1 MDRKTYTA
9 QLAGLRELRAGIT
22 AAEKTVAAAQKEL
35 DRLTAQRARKVAGLA
50 GYEGAQAA
58 AVAKASGLSVG
69 DVVRIAP
76 LLDPTPAAVRAAR
89 ADDRADAD
97 AATHVPVPEA
107 ELADGPAVVVALSLA
122 RPAPVPEQP
131 APAAVR
137 AARADDRADADADAV
152 AAAVAAAPA
161 SGTESADGPAV
172 VVAPSLTRPV
182 PVLEQPVSAGTAVE
196 VPVGAGEQDVVEQP
210 PVVPLAEV
218 PSVVAVVPAPVV
230 ARPAPATPAAAPS
243 VPTVPAAP
251 AAPTVPV
258 APVASV
264 VPVAP
269 VAAVPRPVVEAGP
282 RELPALPEG
291 PAAVRFEAVTTGLV
305 SKRPNFVQQARA
317 TVFLDAATGDL
328 AVRDRVVRLG
338 LGARTPGEILDAVLA
353 AAPGTERVYIT
364 AGAPWHDG
372 AERYPTLKDAVAA
385 WLNTP
390 SERWTTAVGAGRDR
404 LAGHFVHQ
412 RQPVGRYAPASAPD
426 GPVTEVRSMGEWFDP
441 DGADVVTC
449 RQAFT
454 LLWQAL
460 RRHWDDAV
468 LMGSPSQTGRDL
480 WSRTIP
486 TTGKWAGGYPVL
498 SEELRGLL
506 HATGGQ
512 GRTELVLPPRVP
524 EQLPALVEYDRTFAY
539 AKHLWKS
546 PVGVPRRI
554 TAAAFA
560 AMTEQEQTKALMSC
574 SHWNVRVTV
583 PAGWQHVGLLPAPVT
598 GDRAWTYPAAPGAT
612 FTTWAGGAEVHLALA
627 NHIAP
632 WKVEILG
639 GLLFEDGKPL
649 DEWGKRLKAAWA
661 DLTNLSKLH
670 GDERQRTA
678 AYLASRAVR
687 SVLLFGLGGFAQRPR
702 LVSGTTPIGEALPA
716 GAEILGQ
723 DDTVVTWQRRA
734 GFSRDPYAH
743 PEWAAYV
750 WSGARAALLDMKYR
764 QGKEI
769 IGHAGALHARP
780 GTVVYFGTDGIA
792 LTERQMWPYRG
803 EPGDYLFKGH
813 LTGPVQHPATQEQ
826 YLKLRAL
833 GRAELTATENGTDR

>member
-1 MDRKTYTA
+1 MDRRTYTA
-9 QLAGLRELRAGIT
+9 ELAGLRELRTEIT

-35 DRLTAQRARKVAGLA
+35 DKLTAQRARRVAGLA
-50 GYEGAQAA
+50 GYEGAQAPA
-58 AVAKASGLSVG
+58 IAKASGLSVG

-76 LLDPTPAAVRAAR
+76 LLDPTPAAVRTAK
-89 ADDRADAD
+89 ADDQ
-97 AATHVPVPEA
+97 AAAVA
-107 ELADGPAVVVALSLA
+107 PA
-122 RPAPVPEQP
+122 PAPVAEPALVAAPTVAVAPALTRPAAVAKQPAAVAPVAEVSHEDEDKAVAEQP
-131 APAAVR
+131 APAAP
-137 AARADDRADADADAV
+137 AV
-152 AAAVAAAPA
+152 A
-161 SGTESADGPAV
+161 
-172 VVAPSLTRPV
+172 
-182 PVLEQPVSAGTAVE
+182 
-196 VPVGAGEQDVVEQP
+196 
-210 PVVPLAEV
+210 
-218 PSVVAVVPAPVV
+218 
-230 ARPAPATPAAAPS
+230 
-243 VPTVPAAP
+243 
-251 AAPTVPV
+251 
-258 APVASV
+258 
-264 VPVAP
+264 AP
-269 VAAVPRPVVEAGP
+269 VAAPVRLVVEAGP
-282 RELPALPEG
+282 RELPTLPEG
-291 PAAVRFEAVTTGLV
+291 PAGARFEAVTTGLV

-317 TVFLDAATGDL
+317 TVFLDVAAGML
-328 AVRDRVVRLG
+328 AVRDQVVRVD

-353 AAPGTERVYIT
+353 TAPGTERVYIT

-372 AERYPTLKDAVAA
+372 AERYSTLKDAVAA

-390 SERWTTAVGAGRDR
+390 SERWTTAVGSGRDK

-426 GPVTEVRSMGEWFDP
+426 SGSTEIRSMGEWFDP

-486 TTGKWAGGYPVL
+486 VTGKWAGGYPVL

-512 GRTELVLPPRVP
+512 GRTELILPPRVP

-546 PVGVPRRI
+546 PVGTPRRI
-554 TAAAFA
+554 TAAAFS
-560 AMTEQEQTKALMSC
+560 AMSEQEQTKALMSC

-583 PAGWQHVGLLPAPVT
+583 PAGWNHVGLLPAPVT
-598 GDRAWTYPAAPGAT
+598 GDRAWVYPATPGAT
-612 FTTWAGGAEVHLALA
+612 FTTWAGGAEVHLALS
-627 NHIAP
+627 NHLMP

-649 DEWGKRLKAAWA
+649 DEWGKRLKGAWA
-661 DLTNLSKLH
+661 DLTNLSRIH

-702 LVSGTTPIGEALPA
+702 LVSGTTPLGEALPA
-716 GAEILGQ
+716 GVEILGQ
-723 DDTVVTWQRRA
+723 DDQVVTWQRQA

-764 QGKEI
+764 QGKEV
-769 IGHAGALHARP
+769 IGYAGALHAKP

-792 LTERQMWPYRG
+792 LTERQPWPYRG
-803 EPGDYLFKGH
+803 EPGDYLLKGH
-813 LTGPVQHPATQEQ
+813 LTGPVEHPTSQEQ
-826 YLKLRAL
+826 YLKLRGL
-833 GRAELTATENGTDR
+833 GRAELAEKGADQ

>member
-1 MDRKTYTA
+1 MDRKAYTA
-9 QLAGLRELRAGIT
+9 ELAGLRELRGEIT
-22 AAEKTVAAAQKEL
+22 AAEKMVAAAQKEL
-35 DRLTAQRARKVAGLA
+35 DKLTAQRARRVAGLA
-50 GYEGAQAA
+50 GYEAA
-58 AVAKASGLSVG
+58 KADAVAKASGLSVG

-76 LLDPTPAAVRAAR
+76 LLDPTPAAVRAAK
-89 ADDRADAD
+89 ADAPV
-97 AATHVPVPEA
+97 APVSVPVP
-107 ELADGPAVVVALSLA
+107 VA
-122 RPAPVPEQP
+122 APV
-131 APAAVR
+131 
-137 AARADDRADADADAV
+137 DAEP
-152 AAAVAAAPA
+152 AAAVAPA
-161 SGTESADGPAV
+161 
-172 VVAPSLTRPV
+172 LT
-182 PVLEQPVSAGTAVE
+182 
-196 VPVGAGEQDVVEQP
+196 
-210 PVVPLAEV
+210 
-218 PSVVAVVPAPVV
+218 
-230 ARPAPATPAAAPS
+230 RPAPAVEQP
-243 VPTVPAAP
+243 VPAAP
-251 AAPTVPV
+251 TAAVPAVEAPAVVEGQAVEQPASAAPVVPAEPTAPV
-258 APVASV
+258 GPVASV
-264 VPVAP
+264 AAPVRP
-269 VAAVPRPVVEAGP
+269 VAAVGP
-282 RELPALPEG
+282 RELPTLPDG
-291 PAAVRFEAVTTGLV
+291 PAGARFEAVTAGLV
-305 SKRPNFVQQARA
+305 SKRPSFTQQARS
-317 TVFLDAATGDL
+317 TVFLDAATGEL
-328 AVRDRVVRLG
+328 AVRDRVVRLD

-353 AAPGTERVYIT
+353 AAPGTERIYVT
-364 AGAPWHDG
+364 AGGPWHDG
-372 AERYPTLKDAVAA
+372 AERYSTLKDAVAA

-390 SERWTTAVGAGRDR
+390 SERWTTAVGSGRDK

-412 RQPVGRYAPASAPD
+412 RQPVGRYAPATAPE
-426 GPVTEVRSMGEWFDP
+426 GPVTEIRSMGEWFDA

-486 TTGKWAGGYPVL
+486 TSGKWAGGYPVL

-512 GRTELVLPPRVP
+512 GRTELLLPPRVP

-546 PVGVPRRI
+546 PVGTPRRI
-554 TAAAFA
+554 TAAGFA
-560 AMTEQEQTKALMSC
+560 AMSGPEQVKALMSC

-583 PAGWQHVGLLPAPVT
+583 PQGWNHVGLLPAPVT
-598 GDRAWTYPAAPGAT
+598 GDRAWIYPSEPGST
-612 FTTWAGGAEVHLALA
+612 FTTWAGGAEIHLALS

-661 DLTNLSKLH
+661 DLTSLSRAH
-670 GDERQRTA
+670 ADERQRQA

-702 LVSGTTPIGEALPA
+702 LVSGTTPAGEALPA
-716 GAEILGQ
+716 GVEILGQ
-723 DDTVVTWQRRA
+723 DGDTITWQRQA

-764 QGKEI
+764 QGKEVVA
-769 IGHAGALHARP
+769 HAGALHARP

-792 LTERQMWPYRG
+792 LTERQPWPYRG
-803 EPGDYLFKGH
+803 EPGDYLLKGH
-813 LTGPVQHPATQEQ
+813 LTGPVPHPTSQEE
-826 YLKLRAL
+826 YLKLRGL
-833 GRAELTATENGTDR
+833 GRAELAAEQTAGGDR

>member
-9 QLAGLRELRAGIT
+9 ELAGLRELRTEIT
-22 AAEKTVAAAQKEL
+22 AAEKRVAAAQKEL
-35 DRLTAQRARKVAGLA
+35 DKLTAQRSRRVAGLA
-50 GYEGAQAA
+50 GYEGAQAPA
-58 AVAKASGLSVG
+58 IAKAAGLSVG

-76 LLDPTPAAVRAAR
+76 LLDPTPAAVRAAK
-89 ADDRADAD
+89 ADDQ
-97 AATHVPVPEA
+97 AAAAPAQAPAPVA
-107 ELADGPAVVVALSLA
+107 EPVAEPAVAVAPALT
-122 RPAPVPEQP
+122 RPAPVLEQP
-131 APAAVR
+131 APAAPV
-137 AARADDRADADADAV
+137 AEAPTEVEDQ
-152 AAAVAAAPA
+152 AAAV
-161 SGTESADGPAV
+161 E
-172 VVAPSLTRPV
+172 
-182 PVLEQPVSAGTAVE
+182 
-196 VPVGAGEQDVVEQP
+196 
-210 PVVPLAEV
+210 
-218 PSVVAVVPAPVV
+218 
-230 ARPAPATPAAAPS
+230 RPAPAAL
-243 VPTVPAAP
+243 VVPAA
-251 AAPTVPV
+251 
-258 APVASV
+258 S
-264 VPVAP
+264 VAP
-269 VAAVPRPVVEAGP
+269 VAAVERPAVAAGP
-282 RELPALPEG
+282 RELPILPEG
-291 PAAVRFEAVTTGLV
+291 PAGARFEAVTTGLV

-317 TVFLDAATGDL
+317 TVFLDAAAGML
-328 AVRDRVVRLG
+328 AVRDQVVRVD

-353 AAPGTERVYIT
+353 TAPGTERIYIT

-372 AERYPTLKDAVAA
+372 AERYSTLKDAVAA

-390 SERWTTAVGAGRDR
+390 SERWTTAVGSGRDK

-426 GPVTEVRSMGEWFDP
+426 SATTEIRSMGEWFDP

-512 GRTELVLPPRVP
+512 GRTELLLPPRVP

-546 PVGVPRRI
+546 PVGTPRRI

-560 AMTEQEQTKALMSC
+560 AMTEAEQVKALMSC

-583 PAGWQHVGLLPAPVT
+583 PAGWNHVGLLPAPVT
-598 GDRAWTYPAAPGAT
+598 RDRAWVYPSEPGTT
-612 FTTWAGGAEVHLALA
+612 FTTWAGGAEIHLALS

-632 WKVEILG
+632 WRIEVLG

-670 GDERQRTA
+670 GDERQRQA

-702 LVSGTTPIGEALPA
+702 LVSGTTPLGEALPA
-716 GAEILGQ
+716 GVEILGQ
-723 DDTVVTWQRRA
+723 DDTVVTWQRQA

-764 QGKEI
+764 QGKDV
-769 IGHAGALHARP
+769 IGYAGALHAKP

-792 LTERQMWPYRG
+792 LTERQPWPYRG
-803 EPGDYLFKGH
+803 EPGDYLLKGH
-813 LTGPVQHPATQEQ
+813 LTGPVEYLVSQEQ
-826 YLKLRAL
+826 YLKLRGL
-833 GRAELTATENGTDR
+833 GRAELAQKGTDQ

>member
-9 QLAGLRELRAGIT
+9 ELAGLRELRAEIA
-22 AAEKTVAAAQKEL
+22 AAEKRVAAAQKEL
-35 DRLTAQRARKVAGLA
+35 DKLTAQRSRRVAGLA
-50 GYEGAQAA
+50 GYEGAQAP

-69 DVVRIAP
+69 EVVRIAP
-76 LLDPTPAAVRAAR
+76 LLDPTPVAVRAAK
-89 ADDRADAD
+89 DGGDRAVSAVATVTPTAAPSQGQAQAQGQQAQAPD
-97 AATHVPVPEA
+97 AAPVTPS
-107 ELADGPAVVVALSLA
+107 AVTPSAVTPALS
-122 RPAPVPEQP
+122 RS
-131 APAAVR
+131 AAVR
-137 AARADDRADADADAV
+137 EQPVPADTAPADRA
-152 AAAVAAAPA
+152 AAA
-161 SGTESADGPAV
+161 STESAV
-172 VVAPSLTRPV
+172 
-182 PVLEQPVSAGTAVE
+182 
-196 VPVGAGEQDVVEQP
+196 
-210 PVVPLAEV
+210 
-218 PSVVAVVPAPVV
+218 
-230 ARPAPATPAAAPS
+230 
-243 VPTVPAAP
+243 
-251 AAPTVPV
+251 
-258 APVASV
+258 PVASV
-264 VPVAP
+264 ASVAP
-269 VAAVPRPVVEAGP
+269 VAAGPRPEAEAGP
-282 RELPALPEG
+282 RELPAVPEG
-291 PAAVRFEAVTTGLV
+291 PEGARFEAVTTGLV
-305 SKRPNFVQQARA
+305 SKRPNFTQQARS

-328 AVRDRVVRLG
+328 AVRDRVVRLD

-353 AAPGTERVYIT
+353 TAPGTERIYIT

-372 AERYPTLKDAVAA
+372 AERYSTLKDAVAA

-390 SERWTTAVGAGRDR
+390 GERWTTAVGSGRDK

-412 RQPVGRYAPASAPD
+412 RQPVGRYAPATAPD
-426 GPVTEVRSMGEWFDP
+426 SGSTEIRSMGEWFDP

-480 WSRTIP
+480 WSRTVP

-506 HATGGQ
+506 HATAGQ
-512 GRTELVLPPRVP
+512 GRTELILPPRVP

-546 PVGVPRRI
+546 PIGTPRRI

-560 AMTEQEQTKALMSC
+560 AMTGQEQTKALMSC

-583 PAGWQHVGLLPAPVT
+583 PQGWEHVGLLPAPVT
-598 GDRAWTYPAAPGAT
+598 GDRAWVYPSEPGAT
-612 FTTWAGGAEVHLALA
+612 FTTWAGGAEVHLALS
-627 NHIAP
+627 NHLMP
-632 WKVEILG
+632 WRIEVLG

-661 DLTNLSKLH
+661 DLANLSRMH
-670 GDERQRTA
+670 GDERQRQA
-678 AYLASRAVR
+678 AHLASRAVR

-702 LVSGTTPIGEALPA
+702 LVSGTTPVGEALPP
-716 GAEILGQ
+716 GVEILGQ
-723 DDTVVTWQRRA
+723 DGTLVTWQRQA

-764 QGKEI
+764 QGKEV
-769 IGHAGALHARP
+769 IGHAGALHAAP

-792 LTERQMWPYRG
+792 LTERQPWPYRG
-803 EPGDYLFKGH
+803 EPGDYLLKGH
-813 LTGPVQHPATQEQ
+813 LTGPVEHPTSQAQ
-826 YLKLRAL
+826 YLELRAR
-833 GRAELTATENGTDR
+833 GRAELAAGQAAGGERQ

>member
-9 QLAGLRELRAGIT
+9 KIAELRPLREEIGK
-22 AAEKTVAAAQKEL
+22 AEKTVAAAQAAL
-35 DRLTAQRARKVAGLA
+35 DKLNLQRARRITELA
-50 GYEGAQAA
+50 GYEGAKADA
-58 AVAKASGLSVG
+58 IAKASGLSVG

-76 LLDPTPAAVRAAR
+76 LLDPTPAAVRAAK
-89 ADDRADAD
+89 AEDQ
-97 AATHVPVPEA
+97 AAAAAPAPAPVAESAPVPVA
-107 ELADGPAVVVALSLA
+107 EPSVAVAPALTRPAVVV
-122 RPAPVPEQP
+122 EQ
-131 APAAVR
+131 
-137 AARADDRADADADAV
+137 
-152 AAAVAAAPA
+152 
-161 SGTESADGPAV
+161 
-172 VVAPSLTRPV
+172 
-182 PVLEQPVSAGTAVE
+182 
-196 VPVGAGEQDVVEQP
+196 
-210 PVVPLAEV
+210 
-218 PSVVAVVPAPVV
+218 
-230 ARPAPATPAAAPS
+230 ATPAAPVAAAS
-243 VPTVPAAP
+243 AVPT
-251 AAPTVPV
+251 
-258 APVASV
+258 
-264 VPVAP
+264 AP

-282 RELPALPEG
+282 RELPTLPEG
-291 PAAVRFEAVTTGLV
+291 PAGARFEAVTTGLL
-305 SKRPNFVQQARA
+305 SKRPNFVQQARS

-328 AVRDRVVRLG
+328 AVRDRVVRLD

-353 AAPGTERVYIT
+353 TAPGTERIYIT

-372 AERYPTLKDAVAA
+372 AERYSTLKDAVAA

-390 SERWTTAVGAGRDR
+390 SQRWTTAVGSGRDK

-426 GPVTEVRSMGEWFDP
+426 SGTTEIRSMGEWFDP

-449 RQAFT
+449 RQAFA

-512 GRTELVLPPRVP
+512 GRTELILPPRVP

-546 PVGVPRRI
+546 PVGTPRRI

-560 AMTEQEQTKALMSC
+560 AMTGQEQTKALMSC

-583 PAGWQHVGLLPAPVT
+583 PDGWKHVGLLPAPVT
-598 GDRAWTYPAAPGAT
+598 GDRAWIYPSEPGAT
-612 FTTWAGGAEVHLALA
+612 FTTWAGGAEIHLALS

-632 WKVEILG
+632 WRIEILG

-670 GDERQRTA
+670 ADERQRQA

-702 LVSGTTPIGEALPA
+702 LVSGTTPVGEALPA
-716 GAEILGQ
+716 GVEILGQ
-723 DDTVVTWQRRA
+723 DDQVVTWQRQA

-764 QGKEI
+764 QGKDI
-769 IGHAGALHARP
+769 IAHAGALHAKP

-792 LTERQMWPYRG
+792 LTERQPWPYRG
-803 EPGDYLFKGH
+803 EPGDYLLKGH
-813 LTGPVQHPATQEQ
+813 LTGPIEHPTSQEQ
-826 YLKLRAL
+826 YLSLRGL
-833 GRAELTATENGTDR
+833 GRAELAQTGADQ

>member
-9 QLAGLRELRAGIT
+9 ELAGLRELRTGIT
-22 AAEKTVAAAQKEL
+22 AAEKAVAAAQKEL
-35 DRLTAQRARKVAGLA
+35 DKLTGQRARRVAGLA

-76 LLDPTPAAVRAAR
+76 LLDPTPAAVRAAK
-89 ADDRADAD
+89 ADDQ
-97 AATHVPVPEA
+97 AAGASV
-107 ELADGPAVVVALSLA
+107 
-122 RPAPVPEQP
+122 PAPVAEPVAEPAAAVAPALTRPAVAVAVVERP
-131 APAAVR
+131 APAA
-137 AARADDRADADADAV
+137 
-152 AAAVAAAPA
+152 
-161 SGTESADGPAV
+161 
-172 VVAPSLTRPV
+172 PV
-182 PVLEQPVSAGTAVE
+182 
-196 VPVGAGEQDVVEQP
+196 
-210 PVVPLAEV
+210 
-218 PSVVAVVPAPVV
+218 
-230 ARPAPATPAAAPS
+230 AAAPS
-243 VPTVPAAP
+243 VESS
-251 AAPTVPV
+251 
-258 APVASV
+258 ASV
-264 VPVAP
+264 APVAP
-269 VAAVPRPVVEAGP
+269 VAAVAAPVRPVVEVGP

-291 PAAVRFEAVTTGLV
+291 SAGARFEAVTTGLV
-305 SKRPNFVQQARA
+305 SKRPNFTQQARS
-317 TVFLDAATGDL
+317 TVFLDATAGTL
-328 AVRDRVVRLG
+328 AVRDQVVRVD

-353 AAPGTERVYIT
+353 TAPGTERIYIT

-372 AERYPTLKDAVAA
+372 AERYSTLKDAVAA

-390 SERWTTAVGAGRDR
+390 SERWTTAVGSGRDK

-412 RQPVGRYAPASAPD
+412 RQPVGRYAPAASPD
-426 GPVTEVRSMGEWFDP
+426 GGSTEIRSMGEWFDP

-486 TTGKWAGGYPVL
+486 TSGKWAGGYPVL

-546 PVGVPRRI
+546 PVGTPRRI
-554 TAAAFA
+554 TAQAFA
-560 AMTEQEQTKALMSC
+560 AMSEQEQTKALMSC

-598 GDRAWTYPAAPGAT
+598 GDRAWVYPATPGAT
-612 FTTWAGGAEVHLALA
+612 FVTWAGGAEVHLVLS
-627 NHIAP
+627 NHLMP

-639 GLLFEDGKPL
+639 GLLWEDGKPL

-661 DLTNLSKLH
+661 DLTNLSRVH

-702 LVSGTTPIGEALPA
+702 LVSGTTPVGETLPA
-716 GAEILGQ
+716 GVEILGQ
-723 DDTVVTWQRRA
+723 DGEVVTWQRQA

-764 QGKEI
+764 QGKEV

-792 LTERQMWPYRG
+792 LTERQPWPYRG
-803 EPGDYLFKGH
+803 EPGDYLLKGH
-813 LTGPVQHPATQEQ
+813 LSGPVEHPASQEQ

-833 GRAELTATENGTDR
+833 GRAELAANGAEKQ

>member
-1 MDRKTYTA
+1 MDRQTYTA
-9 QLAGLRELRAGIT
+9 ELAGLRELRAEIA

-35 DRLTAQRARKVAGLA
+35 DKLTAQRARRVAGLA
-50 GYEGAQAA
+50 GYEAA
-58 AVAKASGLSVG
+58 KADAVAKASGLSVG

-76 LLDPTPAAVRAAR
+76 LLDPTPAAVRAAK
-89 ADDRADAD
+89 ADDQA
-97 AATHVPVPEA
+97 
-107 ELADGPAVVVALSLA
+107 
-122 RPAPVPEQP
+122 
-131 APAAVR
+131 APAA
-137 AARADDRADADADAV
+137 
-152 AAAVAAAPA
+152 
-161 SGTESADGPAV
+161 
-172 VVAPSLTRPV
+172 
-182 PVLEQPVSAGTAVE
+182 
-196 VPVGAGEQDVVEQP
+196 
-210 PVVPLAEV
+210 
-218 PSVVAVVPAPVV
+218 PAPVV
-230 ARPAPATPAAAPS
+230 APKAAPVDAEPAAAVAPALTG
-243 VPTVPAAP
+243 PATVVEQPASAASAAP
-251 AAPTVPV
+251 VVQASPIAVAPTESV

-264 VPVAP
+264 ADPVQSAAS
-269 VAAVPRPVVEAGP
+269 VAAVPRPAVEAGP
-282 RELPALPEG
+282 RELPALPGG
-291 PAAVRFEAVTTGLV
+291 PAGARFEAVTTGLV

-328 AVRDRVVRLG
+328 AVRDRVVRLD
-338 LGARTPGEILDAVLA
+338 LGARTPGEILDTVLA
-353 AAPGTERVYIT
+353 TAPGTERVYIT

-372 AERYPTLKDAVAA
+372 AERYSTLKDAVAA

-390 SERWTTAVGAGRDR
+390 SERWTTAVGSGRDK

-426 GPVTEVRSMGEWFDP
+426 SASTEIRSMGEWFDA

-512 GRTELVLPPRVP
+512 GRTELILPPRVP

-546 PVGVPRRI
+546 PVGIPRRI

-560 AMTEQEQTKALMSC
+560 AMSEAEQTKALMSC

-583 PAGWQHVGLLPAPVT
+583 PAGWNHVGLLPAPVT
-598 GDRAWTYPAAPGAT
+598 GDRAWIYPSTPGET
-612 FTTWAGGAEVHLALA
+612 FVTWAGGAEVHLALA
-627 NHIAP
+627 NHLMP

-670 GDERQRTA
+670 GDERQRQA

-702 LVSGTTPIGEALPA
+702 LVSGTTPLGEALPA
-716 GAEILGQ
+716 GVEILGQ
-723 DDTVVTWQRRA
+723 DESVVTWQRQA

-764 QGKEI
+764 QGKEV
-769 IGHAGALHARP
+769 IGHAGALHAKP

-792 LTERQMWPYRG
+792 LTERQPWPYRG
-803 EPGDYLFKGH
+803 EPGDYLLKGH
-813 LTGPVQHPATQEQ
+813 LTGPVEHPTSQEE
-826 YLKLRAL
+826 YLKLRGL
-833 GRAELTATENGTDR
+833 GRAELAEKGADQ

>member
-9 QLAGLRELRAGIT
+9 ELAGLRELRTGIT
-22 AAEKTVAAAQKEL
+22 AAQKAVAAAQKEL
-35 DRLTAQRARKVAGLA
+35 DKLTAQRARRVAGLA

-76 LLDPTPAAVRAAR
+76 LLDPTPAAVRAA
-89 ADDRADAD
+89 A
-97 AATHVPVPEA
+97 
-107 ELADGPAVVVALSLA
+107 
-122 RPAPVPEQP
+122 PAPAPAAQP
-131 APAAVR
+131 APAAEPP
-137 AARADDRADADADAV
+137 AAEPVTEPPAAEPATDATE
-152 AAAVAAAPA
+152 AAPA
-161 SGTESADGPAV
+161 PGQTEPGVQAAPPPAAASA
-172 VVAPSLTRPV
+172 
-182 PVLEQPVSAGTAVE
+182 
-196 VPVGAGEQDVVEQP
+196 
-210 PVVPLAEV
+210 
-218 PSVVAVVPAPVV
+218 
-230 ARPAPATPAAAPS
+230 PAPAGQS
-243 VPTVPAAP
+243 AP
-251 AAPTVPV
+251 AAP
-258 APVASV
+258 
-264 VPVAP
+264 
-269 VAAVPRPVVEAGP
+269 
-282 RELPALPEG
+282 RELPTLPEG
-291 PAAVRFEAVTTGLV
+291 PPGARFEAATTGLA
-305 SKRPNFVQQARA
+305 SKRPRFTQQTRS

-328 AVRDRVVRLG
+328 AVRDRTVRLD
-338 LGARTPGEILDAVLA
+338 LGTRTPGEILDAVLA

-390 SERWTTAVGAGRDR
+390 CERWTTAVGSGRDK

-412 RQPVGRYAPASAPD
+412 RQPVGRYAPAAAPD
-426 GPVTEVRSMGEWFDP
+426 SGSTEIRSMGEWFDP
-441 DGADVVTC
+441 DGADVATC

-512 GRTELVLPPRVP
+512 GRTELLLPPRVP

-546 PVGVPRRI
+546 PVGTPTRV

-560 AMTEQEQTKALMSC
+560 AMSGAEQTRALMSC

-583 PAGWQHVGLLPAPVT
+583 PPGWNHVGLLPAPVT
-598 GDRAWTYPAAPGAT
+598 GDRAWTYPAEPGTT

-627 NHIAP
+627 NHLMP

-661 DLTNLSKLH
+661 DLTGLSRAH
-670 GDERQRTA
+670 ADERQRTA

-687 SVLLFGLGGFAQRPR
+687 AVLLFGLGGFAQRPR
-702 LVSGTTPIGEALPA
+702 LVSGTTPAGEALPA

-723 DDTVVTWQRRA
+723 DGGVVTWQRQA

-750 WSGARAALLDMKYR
+750 WSGARAALLDTKYR
-764 QGKEI
+764 QGKEVV
-769 IGHAGALHARP
+769 GHAGALHARP
-780 GTVVYFGTDGIA
+780 GTVVYFGTDSIA
-792 LTERQMWPYRG
+792 LTERQPWPYRG
-803 EPGDYLFKGH
+803 EVGDYLLKGH
-813 LTGPVQHPATQEQ
+813 LSGPLDHPTSQEQ
-826 YLKLRAL
+826 YLKLRGR
-833 GRAELTATENGTDR
+833 GRAELASAGER

>member
-9 QLAGLRELRAGIT
+9 ELASLRELRTGIT
-22 AAEKTVAAAQKEL
+22 AAEKQVAAAQKEL
-35 DRLTAQRARKVAGLA
+35 DKLTTQRARRVAGLA
-50 GYEGAQAA
+50 GYEGAKAD

-76 LLDPTPAAVRAAR
+76 LLDPTPAAVRAAKT
-89 ADDRADAD
+89 DDRA
-97 AATHVPVPEA
+97 AAGA
-107 ELADGPAVVVALSLA
+107 
-122 RPAPVPEQP
+122 PAPVEAPKAEPVAEPVSAVAPALTRPATGPEQP
-131 APAAVR
+131 APAAT
-137 AARADDRADADADAV
+137 AAPPVEAPTVETPAEAEDQAAAEQPAPAPPV
-152 AAAVAAAPA
+152 AAPPVAAAPA
-161 SGTESADGPAV
+161 TP
-172 VVAPSLTRPV
+172 
-182 PVLEQPVSAGTAVE
+182 TA
-196 VPVGAGEQDVVEQP
+196 
-210 PVVPLAEV
+210 
-218 PSVVAVVPAPVV
+218 
-230 ARPAPATPAAAPS
+230 
-243 VPTVPAAP
+243 PAAP
-251 AAPTVPV
+251 AAV
-258 APVASV
+258 
-264 VPVAP
+264 
-269 VAAVPRPVVEAGP
+269 GP
-282 RELPALPEG
+282 RELPTLPEG
-291 PAAVRFEAVTTGLV
+291 PAGARFEAATTGLA
-305 SKRPNFVQQARA
+305 SKRPNFTQQARS

-328 AVRDRVVRLG
+328 AVRDRVVRLD
-338 LGARTPGEILDAVLA
+338 LGTRTPGEILDAVLA
-353 AAPGTERVYIT
+353 TAPGTERIYIT
-364 AGAPWHDG
+364 TGAPWHDG
-372 AERYPTLKDAVAA
+372 AERYSTLKDAVAA

-390 SERWTTAVGAGRDR
+390 SERWTTAVGSGRDK

-412 RQPVGRYAPASAPD
+412 RQPVGRYAPATAPD
-426 GPVTEVRSMGEWFDP
+426 SGSTEIRSMGEWFDP

-480 WSRTIP
+480 WSRTVP

-512 GRTELVLPPRVP
+512 GRTELILPPRVP
-524 EQLPALVEYDRTFAY
+524 DRLPALVEYDRTFAY

-546 PVGVPRRI
+546 PVGTPRRI
-554 TAAAFA
+554 TAQAFA

-583 PAGWQHVGLLPAPVT
+583 PPGWNHVGLLPAPVT
-598 GDRAWTYPAAPGAT
+598 GDRAWIYPSEPGTT
-612 FTTWAGGAEVHLALA
+612 FTTWAGGAEVHLALS

-632 WKVEILG
+632 WRIEVLD

-649 DEWGKRLKAAWA
+649 DEWGKRLKSAWA
-661 DLTNLSKLH
+661 DLTSLSRAH
-670 GDERQRTA
+670 ADERRRTA

-702 LVSGTTPIGEALPA
+702 LVSGTTPVGEALPA
-716 GAEILGQ
+716 GVEILGQ
-723 DDTVVTWQRRA
+723 DETVVTWQRQA

-764 QGKEI
+764 QGKEV
-769 IGHAGALHARP
+769 IGHAGALHAKP

-792 LTERQMWPYRG
+792 LTERQPWPYRG
-803 EPGDYLFKGH
+803 EPGDYLLKGH
-813 LTGPVQHPATQEQ
+813 LTGPVEHPTTQEQ
-826 YLKLRAL
+826 YLTLRGL
-833 GRAELTATENGTDR
+833 GRAELTHTGADQ

>member
-9 QLAGLRELRAGIT
+9 KVAELRPLREEIGK
-22 AAEKTVAAAQKEL
+22 AEKTVAAAQAAL
-35 DRLTAQRARKVAGLA
+35 DKLNLQRARRITELA
-50 GYEGAQAA
+50 GYEGAQAPA
-58 AVAKASGLSVG
+58 IAKASGLSVG

-76 LLDPTPAAVRAAR
+76 LLDPTPAAVRAAK
-89 ADDRADAD
+89 ADDQ
-97 AATHVPVPEA
+97 AAAPVEASKA
-107 ELADGPAVVVALSLA
+107 ELVAEPAVAVAPVLT
-122 RPAPVPEQP
+122 RPAAVVEQP
-131 APAAVR
+131 APAAPETE
-137 AARADDRADADADAV
+137 
-152 AAAVAAAPA
+152 API
-161 SGTESADGPAV
+161 E
-172 VVAPSLTRPV
+172 
-182 PVLEQPVSAGTAVE
+182 VE
-196 VPVGAGEQDVVEQP
+196 DQAVVEQP
-210 PVVPLAEV
+210 APAVPAVAAPVVP
-218 PSVVAVVPAPVV
+218 
-230 ARPAPATPAAAPS
+230 AAS
-243 VPTVPAAP
+243 
-251 AAPTVPV
+251 
-258 APVASV
+258 
-264 VPVAP
+264 VAP
-269 VAAVPRPVVEAGP
+269 VAAVDRPAVAAGP
-282 RELPALPEG
+282 RELPTLPEG
-291 PAAVRFEAVTTGLV
+291 PAGARFEAATTGLV
-305 SKRPNFVQQARA
+305 SKRPNFTQQARS

-328 AVRDRVVRLG
+328 AVRDRVVRLD

-353 AAPGTERVYIT
+353 TAPGTERIYIT

-372 AERYPTLKDAVAA
+372 AERYSTLKDAVAA

-390 SERWTTAVGAGRDR
+390 SERWTTAVGSGRDK

-412 RQPVGRYAPASAPD
+412 RQPVGRYAPAAAPD
-426 GPVTEVRSMGEWFDP
+426 GASTEIRSMGEWFDP

-512 GRTELVLPPRVP
+512 GRTELILPPRVP

-546 PVGVPRRI
+546 PVGTPRRI

-560 AMTEQEQTKALMSC
+560 AMTGQEQVKALMSC

-583 PAGWQHVGLLPAPVT
+583 PADWNHVGLLPAPVT
-598 GDRAWTYPAAPGAT
+598 GDRAWIYPSEPGTT
-612 FTTWAGGAEVHLALA
+612 FTTWAGGAEVYLALS
-627 NHIAP
+627 NHLAP

-649 DEWGKRLKAAWA
+649 DEWGKRLKSAWA
-661 DLTNLSKLH
+661 DLTNLSRIH
-670 GDERQRTA
+670 GDERQRQA

-702 LVSGTTPIGEALPA
+702 LVSGTTPVGEALPA
-716 GAEILGQ
+716 GVEILGQ
-723 DDTVVTWQRRA
+723 AGDVVTWQRQA

-764 QGKEI
+764 DGKEVV
-769 IGHAGALHARP
+769 GYAGALHAKP

-792 LTERQMWPYRG
+792 LTERQPWPYRG
-803 EPGDYLFKGH
+803 EPGDYLLKGH
-813 LTGPVQHPATQEQ
+813 LTGPVEHPTSQEQ
-826 YLKLRAL
+826 YLKLRGL
-833 GRAELTATENGTDR
+833 GRAELAEKGADQ

>member
-9 QLAGLRELRAGIT
+9 ELAGLRELRTEIT
-22 AAEKTVAAAQKEL
+22 AAEKAVAAAQKEL
-35 DRLTAQRARKVAGLA
+35 DKLTAQRSRRVAGLA
-50 GYEGAQAA
+50 GYEGAQAPA
-58 AVAKASGLSVG
+58 IAKASGLTLA

-76 LLDPTPAAVRAAR
+76 LLDPTPAAVRAAK
-89 ADDRADAD
+89 ADDQ
-97 AATHVPVPEA
+97 AAVTTAPAPAPVAEA
-107 ELADGPAVVVALSLA
+107 EPVSGPVAAVAPALT
-122 RPAPVPEQP
+122 RPAPTAAEDQAVVEQP
-131 APAAVR
+131 APTAPTAPT
-137 AARADDRADADADAV
+137 AP
-152 AAAVAAAPA
+152 VAAAP
-161 SGTESADGPAV
+161 
-172 VVAPSLTRPV
+172 
-182 PVLEQPVSAGTAVE
+182 
-196 VPVGAGEQDVVEQP
+196 
-210 PVVPLAEV
+210 VVP
-218 PSVVAVVPAPVV
+218 P
-230 ARPAPATPAAAPS
+230 
-243 VPTVPAAP
+243 
-251 AAPTVPV
+251 
-258 APVASV
+258 

-269 VAAVPRPVVEAGP
+269 VAAPVHPMVEAGP

-291 PAAVRFEAVTTGLV
+291 PAGARFEAVTTGLV
-305 SKRPNFVQQARA
+305 SKRPNFVQQARS
-317 TVFLDAATGDL
+317 TVFLDAAAGTL
-328 AVRDRVVRLG
+328 AVRDQIVRVD
-338 LGARTPGEILDAVLA
+338 LGARTPGEILDAVLH

-372 AERYPTLKDAVAA
+372 AERYSTLKDAVAA

-390 SERWTTAVGAGRDR
+390 SERWTTAVGSGRDR

-412 RQPVGRYAPASAPD
+412 RQPVGRYAPAAAPD
-426 GPVTEVRSMGEWFDP
+426 SGSTEIRSMGEWFDP

-449 RQAFT
+449 RDAFR

-512 GRTELVLPPRVP
+512 GRTELILPPRVP

-546 PVGVPRRI
+546 PVGTPRRV

-560 AMTEQEQTKALMSC
+560 TMTEAEQTKALMSC
-574 SHWNVRVTV
+574 SHWNIRVTV
-583 PAGWQHVGLLPAPVT
+583 PAGWNHVGLLPAPVT
-598 GDRAWTYPAAPGAT
+598 GDRAWIYPSRPGET

-627 NHIAP
+627 NHLGP

-661 DLTNLSKLH
+661 DLTNLSRIH

-702 LVSGTTPIGEALPA
+702 LVSGTTPVGEALPA
-716 GAEILGQ
+716 GVEILGQ
-723 DDTVVTWQRRA
+723 DSEVVTWQRQA

-764 QGKEI
+764 QGKEV
-769 IGHAGALHARP
+769 IGYAGALHAKP

-792 LTERQMWPYRG
+792 LTERQPWPYRG
-803 EPGDYLFKGH
+803 EPGDYLLKGH
-813 LTGPVQHPATQEQ
+813 LTGPVEHPTSQEE
-826 YLKLRAL
+826 YLKLRGL
-833 GRAELTATENGTDR
+833 GRTELAEKGADQ

>member
-9 QLAGLRELRAGIT
+9 ELAGLRELRAEIT
-22 AAEKTVAAAQKEL
+22 AAEKQVAAAQKEL
-35 DRLTAQRARKVAGLA
+35 DKLTAQRSRRVAGLA

-58 AVAKASGLSVG
+58 PIAKASGLSVG
-69 DVVRIAP
+69 DVVRLAP
-76 LLDPTPAAVRAAR
+76 LLDPTPAAVRVAKTDDQAA
-89 ADDRADAD
+89 
-97 AATHVPVPEA
+97 AAAPAPEPVA
-107 ELADGPAVVVALSLA
+107 EPVAEPVVAVAPALTRPAAVV
-122 RPAPVPEQP
+122 EQP
-131 APAAVR
+131 APE
-137 AARADDRADADADAV
+137 
-152 AAAVAAAPA
+152 APA
-161 SGTESADGPAV
+161 PVEDQVVAEQPAV
-172 VVAPSLTRPV
+172 LQAGLATPTTGETEPGVQAASDRTTAPV
-182 PVLEQPVSAGTAVE
+182 QVSD
-196 VPVGAGEQDVVEQP
+196 DV
-210 PVVPLAEV
+210 PVVP
-218 PSVVAVVPAPVV
+218 
-230 ARPAPATPAAAPS
+230 AAS
-243 VPTVPAAP
+243 
-251 AAPTVPV
+251 
-258 APVASV
+258 
-264 VPVAP
+264 VAP
-269 VAAVPRPVVEAGP
+269 VAALVRPVLEAGS
-282 RELPALPEG
+282 RELPTLPEG
-291 PAAVRFEAVTTGLV
+291 PAGTRFEAATSDLV
-305 SKRPNFVQQARA
+305 SKRPNFVQQARS
-317 TVFLDAATGDL
+317 TVFLDAAAGVL
-328 AVRDRVVRLG
+328 AVRDQSVRLD

-353 AAPGTERVYIT
+353 TAPGTERIYIT

-372 AERYPTLKDAVAA
+372 AERYSTLKDAVAA

-390 SERWTTAVGAGRDR
+390 SERWTTAVGQGRDK

-412 RQPVGRYAPASAPD
+412 RQPVGRYAPAAAPD
-426 GPVTEVRSMGEWFDP
+426 TDMVEIRSMGEWFDP

-512 GRTELVLPPRVP
+512 GRTELILPPRVP

-546 PVGVPRRI
+546 PVGTPTRI

-560 AMTEQEQTKALMSC
+560 EMTEQEQVKALMSC

-583 PAGWQHVGLLPAPVT
+583 PAGWNHVGLLPAPVT
-598 GDRAWTYPAAPGAT
+598 GDRAWVYPSEPGST

-627 NHIAP
+627 NHLGP
-632 WKVEILG
+632 WRIEVLG

-661 DLTNLSKLH
+661 DLTNLSRIH
-670 GDERQRTA
+670 GDERQRQA

-702 LVSGTTPIGEALPA
+702 LVSGTTPVGETLPA
-716 GAEILGQ
+716 GVEILGQ
-723 DDTVVTWQRRA
+723 DDQVVTWQRQA

-764 QGKEI
+764 QGKEV
-769 IGHAGALHARP
+769 IGYAGALHAKP
-780 GTVVYFGTDGIA
+780 GSVVYFGTDGIA
-792 LTERQMWPYRG
+792 LTERQPWPYRG
-803 EPGDYLFKGH
+803 EPGDYLLKGH
-813 LTGPVQHPATQEQ
+813 LTGPVEHPTSQEQ
-826 YLKLRAL
+826 YLQLRGL
-833 GRAELTATENGTDR
+833 GRAELAAKGTEPQ

>member
-9 QLAGLRELRAGIT
+9 ELASLRELRAEIT
-22 AAEKTVAAAQKEL
+22 AAEKAVTAARKEL
-35 DRLTAQRARKVAGLA
+35 DKLTARRARKVAGLA
-50 GYEGAQAA
+50 GYEGAQAP

-69 DVVRIAP
+69 DIVRIAP
-76 LLDPTPAAVRAAR
+76 LLDPTPADVRA
-89 ADDRADAD
+89 
-97 AATHVPVPEA
+97 VK
-107 ELADGPAVVVALSLA
+107 ADGQAAA
-122 RPAPVPEQP
+122 AAPVPTP
-131 APAAVR
+131 
-137 AARADDRADADADAV
+137 V
-152 AAAVAAAPA
+152 AEPVA
-161 SGTESADGPAV
+161 EPAV
-172 VVAPSLTRPV
+172 VVAPVPARPV
-182 PVLEQPVSAGTAVE
+182 AEPATGETEPGVQADSAT
-196 VPVGAGEQDVVEQP
+196 P
-210 PVVPLAEV
+210 PQGRAAAEDQ
-218 PSVVAVVPAPVV
+218 AAAPV
-230 ARPAPATPAAAPS
+230 PAPATPAP
-243 VPTVPAAP
+243 VPAAP
-251 AAPTVPV
+251 
-258 APVASV
+258 
-264 VPVAP
+264 
-269 VAAVPRPVVEAGP
+269 RPPAETGP
-282 RELPALPEG
+282 RELPTLPEG
-291 PAAVRFEAVTTGLV
+291 PAGARLEAVTTGLA
-305 SKRPNFVQQARA
+305 SKRPHFTQQARA

-328 AVRDRVVRLG
+328 AVRDRVMRLD
-338 LGARTPGEILDAVLA
+338 LAARTPGQILDAVLH
-353 AAPGTERVYIT
+353 AAPGTERIYIT

-372 AERYPTLKDAVAA
+372 AERYSTLKDAVAA

-390 SERWTTAVGAGRDR
+390 SQRWTTAIGSGRDK

-412 RQPVGRYAPASAPD
+412 RQPVGRYAPAAAPD
-426 GPVTEVRSMGEWFDP
+426 SATTEIRSMGEWFDP

-506 HATGGQ
+506 HATAGQ
-512 GRTELVLPPRVP
+512 GRTELILPPRVP

-546 PVGVPRRI
+546 PVGTPRRV

-560 AMTEQEQTKALMSC
+560 AMTGQEQVKALMSC
-574 SHWNVRVTV
+574 SHWNIKVTV
-583 PAGWQHVGLLPAPVT
+583 PQGWNHVGLLPAPVT
-598 GDRAWTYPAAPGAT
+598 GDRAWTYPAEPGAT
-612 FTTWAGGAEVHLALA
+612 FTTWAGGAEVHLALT
-627 NHIAP
+627 NHLTP
-632 WKVEILG
+632 WRIEILG

-661 DLTNLSKLH
+661 DLTNLSNLH
-670 GDERQRTA
+670 ADERQRTA

-702 LVSGTTPIGEALPA
+702 LVSGTTPAGETLPA

-723 DDTVVTWQRRA
+723 DNEVVTWQRQA

-750 WSGARAALLDMKYR
+750 WSGARAALLDMKHR
-764 QGKEI
+764 QGKEVI
-769 IGHAGALHARP
+769 ASAGALHAMP

-792 LTERQMWPYRG
+792 LTERQPWPYRG
-803 EPGDYLFKGH
+803 EPGDYLLKGH
-813 LTGPVQHPATQEQ
+813 LTGPVDHPAGQEQ
-826 YLKLRAL
+826 YLGLRAR
-833 GRAELTATENGTDR
+833 GRAELAAAAKGAGQ

>member
-9 QLAGLRELRAGIT
+9 ELAGLRELRTAIT

-35 DRLTAQRARKVAGLA
+35 DKLAAQRARTVAGLA
-50 GYEGAQAA
+50 GYEGAQAP

-69 DVVRIAP
+69 EVVRIAP

-89 ADDRADAD
+89 TDD
-97 AATHVPVPEA
+97 H
-107 ELADGPAVVVALSLA
+107 
-122 RPAPVPEQP
+122 
-131 APAAVR
+131 
-137 AARADDRADADADAV
+137 
-152 AAAVAAAPA
+152 
-161 SGTESADGPAV
+161 
-172 VVAPSLTRPV
+172 
-182 PVLEQPVSAGTAVE
+182 
-196 VPVGAGEQDVVEQP
+196 
-210 PVVPLAEV
+210 
-218 PSVVAVVPAPVV
+218 
-230 ARPAPATPAAAPS
+230 AAAPS
-243 VPTVPAAP
+243 VPAPAPAPGQVAKAEPVAEPAGAVAPAPTRPAIVVERPTSVTPVTRAPIRSAADLEDPAVVGPPTAAP
-251 AAPTVPV
+251 ASTADGETEPGVQAVAAPAT
-258 APVASV
+258 APVPGAAEQHAG
-264 VPVAP
+264 AP
-269 VAAVPRPVVEAGP
+269 VGP
-282 RELPALPEG
+282 RELPTLPEG
-291 PAAVRFEAVTTGLV
+291 PAGVRFEAVTTGLV
-305 SKRPNFVQQARA
+305 SKRPNFVQQARS

-328 AVRDRVVRLG
+328 AVRDRVARLD

-353 AAPGTERVYIT
+353 AAPGTERIYVT

-372 AERYPTLKDAVAA
+372 AERYSTLKDAVAA

-390 SERWTTAVGAGRDR
+390 SERWTTAVGSGRDK

-412 RQPVGRYAPASAPD
+412 RQPVGRYAPASSPD
-426 GPVTEVRSMGEWFDP
+426 GPVTEIRSMGEWFDA

-480 WSRTIP
+480 WTRTIP
-486 TTGKWAGGYPVL
+486 TKGKWAGGYPVL
-498 SEELRGLL
+498 SEELRALL

-554 TAAAFA
+554 TAAGFA
-560 AMTEQEQTKALMSC
+560 AMTEAEQTKALMSC

-583 PAGWQHVGLLPAPVT
+583 PAGWNHVGLLPAPVT
-598 GDRAWTYPAAPGAT
+598 GDRAWVYPSEPGAT
-612 FTTWAGGAEVHLALA
+612 FTTWAGGAEVHLALS
-627 NHIAP
+627 NHLMP

-670 GDERQRTA
+670 GDERQRQA

-702 LVSGTTPIGEALPA
+702 LVSGTTPVGEALPA
-716 GAEILGQ
+716 GVEILGQ
-723 DDTVVTWQRRA
+723 DNEVVTWQRQA
-734 GFSRDPYAH
+734 GFSRDPNAH

-764 QGKEI
+764 DGKGI
-769 IGHAGALHARP
+769 VGVAGALHARP

-792 LTERQMWPYRG
+792 LTERQPWPYRG
-803 EPGDYLFKGH
+803 EPGDYLLKGH
-813 LTGPVQHPATQEQ
+813 LTGPVEHPTSQEQ
-826 YLKLRAL
+826 YLQLRAQ
-833 GRAELTATENGTDR
+833 GRAELAAEQAAGGEQR

>member
-9 QLAGLRELRAGIT
+9 ELASLRELRTEIT
-22 AAEKTVAAAQKEL
+22 AAEKTVAAARKEL
-35 DRLTAQRARKVAGLA
+35 DKLTDRRSRRVAGLA
-50 GYEGAQAA
+50 GYEGAQAPA
-58 AVAKASGLSVG
+58 IAKASGLTLA

-76 LLDPTPAAVRAAR
+76 LLDPTPAAVRGATTQDQAVAA
-89 ADDRADAD
+89 APAPVAE
-97 AATHVPVPEA
+97 AAPVA
-107 ELADGPAVVVALSLA
+107 EPFAAVAPALT
-122 RPAPVPEQP
+122 RPAPVVEQPAPAEVEDQAVVEQP
-131 APAAVR
+131 APAAP
-137 AARADDRADADADAV
+137 AAP
-152 AAAVAAAPA
+152 VAAAP
-161 SGTESADGPAV
+161 
-172 VVAPSLTRPV
+172 
-182 PVLEQPVSAGTAVE
+182 
-196 VPVGAGEQDVVEQP
+196 
-210 PVVPLAEV
+210 VVPTT
-218 PSVVAVVPAPVV
+218 PVAV
-230 ARPAPATPAAAPS
+230 
-243 VPTVPAAP
+243 
-251 AAPTVPV
+251 
-258 APVASV
+258 
-264 VPVAP
+264 
-269 VAAVPRPVVEAGP
+269 GP
-282 RELPALPEG
+282 RGLPALPAG
-291 PAAVRFEAVTTGLV
+291 PAGARFEAVTTGLV
-305 SKRPNFVQQARA
+305 STRPRFTQQARS
-317 TVFLDAATGDL
+317 TVFLDAAAGML
-328 AVRDRVVRLG
+328 AVRDQVVRLD
-338 LGARTPGEILDAVLA
+338 LGARSPGEILDAVLA
-353 AAPGTERVYIT
+353 TAPGTERIYVT

-372 AERYPTLKDAVAA
+372 AERYSTLKDAVAA

-390 SERWTTAVGAGRDR
+390 SERWTTAVGSGRDK

-412 RQPVGRYAPASAPD
+412 RQPVGRYAPAAAPD
-426 GPVTEVRSMGEWFDP
+426 SGATEIRSMGEWFDP
-441 DGADVVTC
+441 DGADVITC
-449 RQAFT
+449 RDAFR

-460 RRHWDDAV
+460 RRHWEDAV

-512 GRTELVLPPRVP
+512 GRTELILPPRVP

-546 PVGVPRRI
+546 PVGTPRRI

-583 PAGWQHVGLLPAPVT
+583 PAGWNHVGLLPAPVT
-598 GDRAWTYPAAPGAT
+598 GDRAWVYPSEPGAT

-627 NHIAP
+627 NHLMP
-632 WKVEILG
+632 WKIEIIS

-649 DEWGKRLKAAWA
+649 DEWGKRLKSAWA

-670 GDERQRTA
+670 GDERHRQA

-716 GAEILGQ
+716 GVEILGQ
-723 DDTVVTWQRRA
+723 DETVTTWQRQA

-764 QGKEI
+764 QGKEV
-769 IGHAGALHARP
+769 IGHAGALHAKP

-792 LTERQMWPYRG
+792 LTERQPWPYRG
-803 EPGDYLFKGH
+803 EVGDYLLKGH
-813 LTGPVQHPATQEQ
+813 LTGPVEHPASQEQ
-826 YLKLRAL
+826 YLKLRGL
-833 GRAELTATENGTDR
+833 GRAELAAAVEKGADQ

>member
-9 QLAGLRELRAGIT
+9 ELAGLRELRAGIT
-22 AAEKTVAAAQKEL
+22 AAEKQVAAARKEL
-35 DRLTAQRARKVAGLA
+35 DKLTAQRARRVAGLA

-76 LLDPTPAAVRAAR
+76 LLDPTPAAVRAAK
-89 ADDRADAD
+89 ADDQ
-97 AATHVPVPEA
+97 AAAPAPAPAPASAPELVD
-107 ELADGPAVVVALSLA
+107 EPAAAVAPALT
-122 RPAPVPEQP
+122 RPAPVREQPAPVAPVTEAPAEVEDQGVAEQP
-131 APAAVR
+131 APAA
-137 AARADDRADADADAV
+137 A
-152 AAAVAAAPA
+152 
-161 SGTESADGPAV
+161 
-172 VVAPSLTRPV
+172 
-182 PVLEQPVSAGTAVE
+182 
-196 VPVGAGEQDVVEQP
+196 
-210 PVVPLAEV
+210 PVVPAA
-218 PSVVAVVPAPVV
+218 SVAVA
-230 ARPAPATPAAAPS
+230 
-243 VPTVPAAP
+243 
-251 AAPTVPV
+251 
-258 APVASV
+258 
-264 VPVAP
+264 
-269 VAAVPRPVVEAGP
+269 PRPVVESGP

-291 PAAVRFEAVTTGLV
+291 PAGARFEAVTTGLV
-305 SKRPNFVQQARA
+305 SKRPNFVQQARS
-317 TVFLDAATGDL
+317 TVFLDAGTGDL
-328 AVRDRVVRLG
+328 AVRDRVVRLD
-338 LGARTPGEILDAVLA
+338 LGARTPGEILDAVLH
-353 AAPGTERVYIT
+353 AAPGTGRVYIT

-372 AERYPTLKDAVAA
+372 AERYSTLKDAVAA

-390 SERWTTAVGAGRDR
+390 SERWTTAVGSGRDK

-426 GPVTEVRSMGEWFDP
+426 SGSTEIRSMGEWFDP
-441 DGADVVTC
+441 DGADVTTC

-546 PVGVPRRI
+546 PVGTPRRI

-560 AMTEQEQTKALMSC
+560 AMSEAEQTKALMSC

-583 PAGWQHVGLLPAPVT
+583 PAGWNHVGLLPAPVT
-598 GDRAWTYPAAPGAT
+598 GDRAWVYPSEPGAT
-612 FTTWAGGAEVHLALA
+612 FTTWAGGAEVHLALS
-627 NHIAP
+627 NHLAP
-632 WKVEILG
+632 WRIEILG

-649 DEWGKRLKAAWA
+649 DEWGKRLKSAWG

-670 GDERQRTA
+670 GDERQRQA

-702 LVSGTTPIGEALPA
+702 LVSGTTPVGEALPA
-716 GAEILGQ
+716 GVEILGR
-723 DDTVVTWQRRA
+723 DDQVVTWQRQA

-764 QGKEI
+764 QGKEVV
-769 IGHAGALHARP
+769 GYAGALHAKP
-780 GTVVYFGTDGIA
+780 GSVVYFGTDGIA
-792 LTERQMWPYRG
+792 LTERQPWPYRG
-803 EPGDYLFKGH
+803 EPGDYLLKGH
-813 LTGPVQHPATQEQ
+813 LTGPVEHPTSQEQ
-826 YLKLRAL
+826 YLKLRGL
-833 GRAELTATENGTDR
+833 GRAELAAKGTDQ

>member
-9 QLAGLRELRAGIT
+9 ELAGLRELRTQIT
-22 AAEKTVAAAQKEL
+22 AAEKAVAAAQKEL
-35 DRLTAQRARKVAGLA
+35 DKLTTRRSRRVAGLA
-50 GYEGAQAA
+50 GYEGAQAP

-76 LLDPTPAAVRAAR
+76 LLDPTPAAVRATK
-89 ADDRADAD
+89 ADD
-97 AATHVPVPEA
+97 
-107 ELADGPAVVVALSLA
+107 
-122 RPAPVPEQP
+122 Q
-131 APAAVR
+131 
-137 AARADDRADADADAV
+137 
-152 AAAVAAAPA
+152 AVAAAPA
-161 SGTESADGPAV
+161 PASEAAPVAEPAV
-172 VVAPSLTRPV
+172 AVAPPLTRPA
-182 PVLEQPVSAGTAVE
+182 PVLERQAPAVE
-196 VPVGAGEQDVVEQP
+196 APTEAEDRAAVAEQ
-210 PVVPLAEV
+210 
-218 PSVVAVVPAPVV
+218 
-230 ARPAPATPAAAPS
+230 ATPAAAP
-243 VPTVPAAP
+243 VVPAAS
-251 AAPTVPV
+251 V
-258 APVASV
+258 APVT
-264 VPVAP
+264 
-269 VAAVPRPVVEAGP
+269 AALRPAVEAGP
-282 RELPALPEG
+282 RELPTLPDG
-291 PAAVRFEAVTTGLV
+291 PAGARFEAVTTGLV
-305 SKRPNFVQQARA
+305 SKRPNFTQQARS

-328 AVRDRVVRLG
+328 AVRDRVVRLD
-338 LGARTPGEILDAVLA
+338 LGARTPAEILDAVLH
-353 AAPGTERVYIT
+353 AAPGTERIYIT

-372 AERYPTLKDAVAA
+372 AERYSTLKDAVAA

-390 SERWTTAVGAGRDR
+390 SERWTTAVGSGRDK

-412 RQPVGRYAPASAPD
+412 RQPVGRYAPAAAPE

-480 WSRTIP
+480 WSRTVP
-486 TTGKWAGGYPVL
+486 TAGKWAGGYPVL

-512 GRTELVLPPRVP
+512 GRTELILPPRVP

-546 PVGVPRRI
+546 PVGTPRRV

-560 AMTEQEQTKALMSC
+560 AMTEAEQTKALMSC

-583 PAGWQHVGLLPAPVT
+583 PAGWNHVGLLPAPVT
-598 GDRAWTYPAAPGAT
+598 GDRAWIYPSEPGAT
-612 FTTWAGGAEVHLALA
+612 FTTWAGGAEIHLALS
-627 NHIAP
+627 NHLAP

-639 GLLFEDGKPL
+639 GLLWEDGKPL

-661 DLTNLSKLH
+661 DLTNLSRIH
-670 GDERQRTA
+670 GDERRRTA

-687 SVLLFGLGGFAQRPR
+687 AVLLFGLGGFAQRPR
-702 LVSGTTPIGEALPA
+702 LVSGTTPLGEAIPA
-716 GAEILGQ
+716 GVEILGQ
-723 DDTVVTWQRRA
+723 DDHVVTWQRQA

-764 QGKEI
+764 DGKQI
-769 IGHAGALHARP
+769 VGYAGALHAKP

-792 LTERQMWPYRG
+792 LTERQPWPYRG
-803 EPGDYLFKGH
+803 EPGDYLLKGH
-813 LTGPVQHPATQEQ
+813 LTGPVEHPASQEQ
-826 YLKLRAL
+826 YLKLRGL
-833 GRAELTATENGTDR
+833 GRAELAEKGADQ

>member
-9 QLAGLRELRAGIT
+9 ELAGLRELRTEIT
-22 AAEKTVAAAQKEL
+22 AAEKMVAAAQKEL
-35 DRLTAQRARKVAGLA
+35 DKLTAQRSRRVAGLA
-50 GYEGAQAA
+50 GYEGAQAPA
-58 AVAKASGLSVG
+58 IAKASGLTLA

-76 LLDPTPAAVRAAR
+76 LLDPTPAAVRAAK
-89 ADDRADAD
+89 AEDQ
-97 AATHVPVPEA
+97 AAAAAPAPAQASEA
-107 ELADGPAVVVALSLA
+107 EPVAAVAPALTRPAAVLEQPTPAAPAPALAPASVEAEVEDQAVV
-122 RPAPVPEQP
+122 EQP
-131 APAAVR
+131 APAAP
-137 AARADDRADADADAV
+137 AV
-152 AAAVAAAPA
+152 AA
-161 SGTESADGPAV
+161 
-172 VVAPSLTRPV
+172 
-182 PVLEQPVSAGTAVE
+182 
-196 VPVGAGEQDVVEQP
+196 
-210 PVVPLAEV
+210 PVVPA
-218 PSVVAVVPAPVV
+218 
-230 ARPAPATPAAAPS
+230 
-243 VPTVPAAP
+243 
-251 AAPTVPV
+251 
-258 APVASV
+258 ASV
-264 VPVAP
+264 
-269 VAAVPRPVVEAGP
+269 AAGPRPVVEAGP
-282 RELPALPEG
+282 RELPAFPEG
-291 PAAVRFEAVTTGLV
+291 LAGARFEAVTTGLI

-317 TVFLDAATGDL
+317 TVFLDVAAGTL
-328 AVRDRVVRLG
+328 AVRDQVVRVD

-353 AAPGTERVYIT
+353 TAPGTERIYIT

-372 AERYPTLKDAVAA
+372 AERYSTLKDAVAA

-390 SERWTTAVGAGRDR
+390 SERWTTAVGSGRDK

-412 RQPVGRYAPASAPD
+412 RQPVGRYAPAAAPD
-426 GPVTEVRSMGEWFDP
+426 SGTTEIRSMGEWFDP

-486 TTGKWAGGYPVL
+486 TTGKWAAGGYPVL

-512 GRTELVLPPRVP
+512 GRTELILPPRVP

-546 PVGVPRRI
+546 PVGTPRRI

-560 AMTEQEQTKALMSC
+560 AMSEQEQVKALMSC

-583 PAGWQHVGLLPAPVT
+583 PAGWEHVGLLPAPVT
-598 GDRAWTYPAAPGAT
+598 GDRAWIYPSEPGAT
-612 FTTWAGGAEVHLALA
+612 FTTWAGGAEVHLALS
-627 NHIAP
+627 NHLMP

-661 DLTNLSKLH
+661 DLTNLSRIH
-670 GDERQRTA
+670 GDERQRQA

-702 LVSGTTPIGEALPA
+702 LVSGTTPVGEALPA
-716 GAEILGQ
+716 GVEILGQ
-723 DDTVVTWQRRA
+723 DGEVVTWQRQA

-764 QGKEI
+764 QGKEV
-769 IGHAGALHARP
+769 IGYAGALHAKP

-792 LTERQMWPYRG
+792 LTERQPWPYRG
-803 EPGDYLFKGH
+803 EPGDYLLKGH
-813 LTGPVQHPATQEQ
+813 LTGPVEHPTSQEQ

-833 GRAELTATENGTDR
+833 GRAELAQMGVDQ